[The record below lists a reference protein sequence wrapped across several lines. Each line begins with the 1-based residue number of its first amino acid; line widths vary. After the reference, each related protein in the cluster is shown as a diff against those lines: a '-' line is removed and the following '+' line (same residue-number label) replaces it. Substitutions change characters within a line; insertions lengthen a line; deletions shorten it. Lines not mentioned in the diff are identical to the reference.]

1 MSFVL
6 NQQPRP
12 FRLSVVMMV
21 KNEAKNLA
29 ISLPALKGWIDELIV
44 LDSGSTDDSRQLVE
58 SAGGQWFVNT
68 NWQGFGK
75 QRQLA
80 QSYATGDWVLAL
92 DADEEITPQLKQ
104 SILDVIVQPPANI
117 VYGIK
122 RIDCIF
128 GHEIDNSYWALKAHW
143 RLYPKTFQYN
153 DNLVHES
160 VELNGAVTQTLKGT
174 MLHHTADTPQFWLD
188 KRLQYAKAWAVDR
201 HQRGKNVS
209 IFSVILHAN
218 WAFIKQNLVD
228 GRLLKGRYGFV
239 YSLLFTQY
247 TF

>member
-29 ISLPALKGWIDELIV
+29 ISLPSLKGWIDELIV

-92 DADEEITPQLKQ
+92 DADEEIIPQLKQ
-104 SILDVIVQPPANI
+104 SILEVIAQPPANTA
-117 VYGIK
+117 YGIK

-128 GHEIDNSYWALKAHW
+128 GH
-143 RLYPKTFQYN
+143 
-153 DNLVHES
+153 
-160 VELNGAVTQTLKGT
+160 
-174 MLHHTADTPQFWLD
+174 
-188 KRLQYAKAWAVDR
+188 
-201 HQRGKNVS
+201 
-209 IFSVILHAN
+209 
-218 WAFIKQNLVD
+218 
-228 GRLLKGRYGFV
+228 
-239 YSLLFTQY
+239 
-247 TF
+247 

>member
-80 QSYATGDWVLAL
+80 QSYATGDCA
-92 DADEEITPQLKQ
+92 ATCQ
-104 SILDVIVQPPANI
+104 
-117 VYGIK
+117 
-122 RIDCIF
+122 
-128 GHEIDNSYWALKAHW
+128 
-143 RLYPKTFQYN
+143 
-153 DNLVHES
+153 
-160 VELNGAVTQTLKGT
+160 
-174 MLHHTADTPQFWLD
+174 
-188 KRLQYAKAWAVDR
+188 
-201 HQRGKNVS
+201 
-209 IFSVILHAN
+209 
-218 WAFIKQNLVD
+218 
-228 GRLLKGRYGFV
+228 
-239 YSLLFTQY
+239 YSLWY
-247 TF
+247 